1 MRLHASY
8 VEAYLEEKD
17 CMVIVK
23 ILFLV
28 HKECLVSQ
36 GVVVKYYFSTND
48 IIINLFLSIRNIAL
62 TLVQSEMFPF
72 QNIRSVISFF
82 LVFFFVK
89 SSFITFYLHFKYN
102 IFFRQEYLIRAVSNM
117 NYFWKTDGCPK

>member
-28 HKECLVSQ
+28 YKECLVSQ

-82 LVFFFVK
+82 W
-89 SSFITFYLHFKYN
+89 SFSLSNQALLHFIFISN
-102 IFFRQEYLIRAVSNM
+102 IIFFSDKNI
-117 NYFWKTDGCPK
+117 